1 MEPQDLAEEFW
12 SMSSEQ
18 HAEFFNIIGFILEQN
33 HDVIVAQLDEL
44 GFRNHLHDTGER
56 FIKMLNN
63 KMN

>member
-18 HAEFFNIIGFILEQN
+18 HAEFFNLIGFMFERNQN
-33 HDVIVAQLDEL
+33 VMISQLDEL

-63 KMN
+63 KVK